1 MSHTYVLFI
10 VQAEEKLPFTLP
22 GINSVNREEKW
33 SLLSVELGPLVP
45 SVFLSIL
52 SGPIFRQV
60 DRRKSVVNR
69 SEVANVNWCI
79 CEWVGKKGVF
89 LSISSMLLRSGA
101 IETKEE
107 PSK

>member
-33 SLLSVELGPLVP
+33 SPLSVELGPLVP

-69 SEVANVNWCI
+69 SEVANVNWCV
-79 CEWVGKKGVF
+79 CEWVGKKGGF
-89 LSISSMLLRSGA
+89 PLNFINAPTKRSY
-101 IETKEE
+101 
-107 PSK
+107 